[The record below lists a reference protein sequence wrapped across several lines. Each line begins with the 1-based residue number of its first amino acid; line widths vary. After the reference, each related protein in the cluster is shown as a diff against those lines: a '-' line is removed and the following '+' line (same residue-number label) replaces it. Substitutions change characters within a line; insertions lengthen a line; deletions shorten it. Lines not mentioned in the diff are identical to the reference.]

1 MSRSQQEVEMYLAL
15 QASRR
20 VHEAC
25 VCRLEAAYLNGS
37 PNEIEM
43 CTSALL
49 DSSQTIADRLRD
61 LIFAQIFRDGINP
74 VTRQPL

>member
-1 MSRSQQEVEMYLAL
+1 MYLAL
-15 QASRR
+15 QAARR

-25 VCRLEAAYLNGS
+25 ICTLEAAYLNGS
-37 PNEIEM
+37 PHEIDM
-43 CTSALL
+43 STSALL